1 VVLHGGKVVEA
12 GPTAE
17 VVASVNPFVQQL
29 IRGDIAGPVHL
40 M

>member
-1 VVLHGGKVVEA
+1 VLHDGKVVEA

-17 VVASVNPFVQQL
+17 VVSSVNPFVQQI
-29 IRGDIAGPVHL
+29 IRGDITGPVHL